1 MDLSSLDQRV
11 EEDVELE
18 ARGAETGRP
27 RRDRAAR
34 DPHADLAL
42 DGLVPGSEVRAPGM
56 VPAQASANDDQSEQ
70 DATGRPL
77 VVGGA
82 GRPDEDRPSPDLI
95 ATYFRQMGRRELLSR
110 EQEIA
115 LAKRI
120 ETAQAALLTG
130 LCGVPM
136 LIARIDQWGSELRE
150 GRRHLRDLVDLSAPE
165 DTRSA
170 DAPGQVPGAA
180 ELGALA
186 KVGAEAE
193 PAADQPDEGGFSS
206 DERAAAVRES
216 ALLLGVIARL
226 ESLSA
231 LAGDIA
237 ALSQK
242 RMTALGRGRELPKAG
257 RAKLQELLASVR
269 HEVAGLRLHAHLV
282 SDLVADL
289 EHEQRMLAQAERELL
304 RLAQQCGIA
313 RQDMLDRHTGREL
326 DSGWLDEAAALP
338 APGWQALARRHGERV
353 AELRSELALS
363 ARRIG
368 LPIAEFRA
376 RAAEVSKARR
386 EVMRGRDE
394 MVRAHLPLVVAI
406 AKKYR
411 RNSPMDFLD
420 LIQEGNMGL
429 MHAVEKFDY
438 RRGVKVSTYAVW
450 WIRQSIAR
458 AIADQSRTIRIPV
471 HMTEVAARVLR
482 ERRKLYQKQGR
493 EPVADEIAR
502 RSGVSAG
509 RIEQVLSMVQQPTSL
524 DLPIGEDGDATLGDL
539 IAAPNTVDPHA
550 AAEASAL
557 REFVVEAISGLSPR
571 EERILRMRFGIG
583 GMTEHTLEEVGQ
595 TFGVTRERIR
605 QIEATALKK
614 LRHPTRARKL
624 ATFVDG

>member
-1 MDLSSLDQRV
+1 MNQRI
-11 EEDVELE
+11 EEDVADLE
-18 ARGAETGRP
+18 SRGA
-27 RRDRAAR
+27 
-34 DPHADLAL
+34 
-42 DGLVPGSEVRAPGM
+42 EVRAPGV
-56 VPAQASANDDQSEQ
+56 VPAQTSADDDDHADQ
-70 DATGRPL
+70 DATGHQVAVR
-77 VVGGA
+77 GIGQ
-82 GRPDEDRPSPDLI
+82 PDDERPSPDLV

-120 ETAQAALLTG
+120 EAAQGALLAG

-150 GRRHLRDLVDLSAPE
+150 GRRHLRDLVDPSAP
-165 DTRSA
+165 DDSRPAGASGQ
-170 DAPGQVPGAA
+170 DAGTA
-180 ELGALA
+180 EFGALA
-186 KVGAEAE
+186 PATTETE
-193 PAADQPDEGGFSS
+193 PAGDQADERGFSS
-206 DERAAAVRES
+206 EEHAAAVRDS
-216 ALLLGVIARL
+216 ALLLGVIGRL
-226 ESLSA
+226 EALSE
-231 LAGDIA
+231 LADEIA

-242 RMTALGRGRELPKAG
+242 RMAALRRGRELPKAG
-257 RAKLQELLASVR
+257 RARLQELLSKFAG
-269 HEVAGLRLHAHLV
+269 EVTGLRLQAHLV

-289 EHEQRMLAQAERELL
+289 EQEQRTLAQTERELL

-326 DSGWLDEAAALP
+326 DAGWLDEAAALP

-353 AELRSELALS
+353 AQLRGELA
-363 ARRIG
+363 AITRRVG
-368 LPIAEFRA
+368 LPIAEFRS
-376 RAAEVSKARR
+376 RTAEVSKARR
-386 EVMRGRDE
+386 DVMRGRDE
-394 MVRAHLPLVVAI
+394 MVKAHLPLVVAI

-458 AIADQSRTIRIPV
+458 ALADQSRTIRIPV

-524 DLPIGEDGDATLGDL
+524 DLPVGEDGDATLGDL
-539 IAAPNTVDPHA
+539 IAAPNTIDPHA

-624 ATFVDG
+624 ATFVES

>member
-1 MDLSSLDQRV
+1 MDLSLNQRI
-11 EEDVELE
+11 EEDVADLE
-18 ARGAETGRP
+18 SRGA
-27 RRDRAAR
+27 D
-34 DPHADLAL
+34 
-42 DGLVPGSEVRAPGM
+42 VRAPGV
-56 VPAQASANDDQSEQ
+56 VPAQTSAEDDHADQ
-70 DATGRPL
+70 DGPGQRLA
-77 VVGGA
+77 VGGI
-82 GRPDEDRPSPDLI
+82 GQPDDEKPSPDLV

-120 ETAQAALLTG
+120 EAAQGTLLAG

-136 LIARIDQWGSELRE
+136 LIARIDQWGNELRE
-150 GRRHLRDLVDLSAPE
+150 GRRHLRDLVDLSAP
-165 DTRSA
+165 DDNRPTGAS
-170 DAPGQVPGAA
+170 GQNTGAA
-180 ELGALA
+180 EFGALA
-186 KVGAEAE
+186 PAVTEAE
-193 PAADQPDEGGFSS
+193 PAAEQVEERGFSS
-206 DERAAAVRES
+206 EEHAAAVRDS

-226 ESLSA
+226 EGLSE
-231 LAGDIA
+231 LADDIA
-237 ALSQK
+237 ALSEK
-242 RMTALGRGRELPKAG
+242 RMAALRRGRELPKAG
-257 RAKLQELLASVR
+257 RVRLQELLSKFGN
-269 HEVAGLRLHAHLV
+269 EVTGLRLHAHLV

-289 EHEQRMLAQAERELL
+289 EQEQRTLAQTERELL

-326 DSGWLDEAAALP
+326 EAGWLDEAAALP
-338 APGWQALARRHGERV
+338 APGWQALARLHGERV
-353 AELRSELALS
+353 AQLRGELAAI
-363 ARRIG
+363 ARRVG
-368 LPIAEFRA
+368 LPIAEFRS

-386 EVMRGRDE
+386 DVMRGRDE
-394 MVRAHLPLVVAI
+394 MVKAHLPLVVAI

-458 AIADQSRTIRIPV
+458 ALADQSRTIRIPV

-524 DLPIGEDGDATLGDL
+524 DLPVGEDGDATLGDL
-539 IAAPNTVDPHA
+539 IAAPNTIDPHA

-624 ATFVDG
+624 ATFVES